1 MFFFKVF
8 IIQVN
13 KWLPDL
19 LTDSSTERQ
28 MDGQTDRQTER
39 QTDIYTDRQEDIYL
53 NSHGAILLNLQHV
66 HCYRKSLLLSD
77 ECYASLAKN
86 RVNVICLSFEQ

>member
-13 KWLPDL
+13 IWLPDL
-19 LTDSSTERQ
+19 LRDSSTERQ
-28 MDGQTDRQTER
+28 MEGQTYI
-39 QTDIYTDRQEDIYL
+39 QTDKKDIYL
-53 NSHGAILLNLQHV
+53 NSHGAVLLNLQHV

-86 RVNVICLSFEQ
+86 R